1 MHMSNSSQTVDALD
15 HFYDENLA
23 LLQQN
28 FVPLMSLFVLPLQIN
43 DKFHAFGQRLV
54 AFGQLFEALVD
65 IHLTQSYN
73 PTPDSSQR
81 I

>member
-43 DKFHAFGQRLV
+43 DKLAFRGVGRYPSHSIV
-54 AFGQLFEALVD
+54 
-65 IHLTQSYN
+65 
-73 PTPDSSQR
+73 
-81 I
+81 